1 MAVAPLP
8 TLDQLAAQPELA
20 ANLPRD
26 AASRLYL
33 QAQHVMLACA
43 LVVLGEPKDAALSD
57 GHDQHDQL
65 IDARETARIL
75 SRSVSWVQQGAKRA
89 PLKFCAVRSMG
100 RTLLFS
106 RKKIDALIAREVGQ
120 NPEDKTLGLRGV
132 NSGRR
137 PRRKGTAGP
146 PSTPDSGGESGGGE
160 HRP

>member
-1 MAVAPLP
+1 VAVASLP

-20 ANLPRD
+20 ANLTRD
-26 AASRLYL
+26 AACRLYL
-33 QAQHVMLACA
+33 QAQGVMLACA
-43 LVVLGEPKDAALSD
+43 LAVLGEPKDAAQSD
-57 GHDQHDQL
+57 GHEQHDQL

-75 SRSVSWVQQGAKRA
+75 SRSVSWVQQGSKRA
-89 PLKFCAVRSMG
+89 PLKFCSVRTMG

-137 PRRKGTAGP
+137 PQRKGTAGP
-146 PSTPDSGGESGGGE
+146 PSPDSGGESREGE